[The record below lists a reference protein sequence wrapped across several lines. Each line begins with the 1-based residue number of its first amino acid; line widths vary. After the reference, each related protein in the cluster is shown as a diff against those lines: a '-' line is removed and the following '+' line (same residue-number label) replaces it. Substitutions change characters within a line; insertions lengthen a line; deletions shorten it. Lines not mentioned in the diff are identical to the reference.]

1 LYDLDGIVVIGSEF
15 LRNLLD
21 ILNYGKEEGLSQK
34 RRCKFIDFHGNQ
46 IGRVF
51 IHLFYFLDPPSY
63 KDIGLYRFQVVYVTV
78 IE

>member
-1 LYDLDGIVVIGSEF
+1 LDGIAAIRSEF
-15 LRNLLD
+15 LGNLLD
-21 ILNYGKEEGLSQK
+21 ILNHGKEEGLSEQP
-34 RRCKFIDFHGNQ
+34 RCKFIDFHGNQ